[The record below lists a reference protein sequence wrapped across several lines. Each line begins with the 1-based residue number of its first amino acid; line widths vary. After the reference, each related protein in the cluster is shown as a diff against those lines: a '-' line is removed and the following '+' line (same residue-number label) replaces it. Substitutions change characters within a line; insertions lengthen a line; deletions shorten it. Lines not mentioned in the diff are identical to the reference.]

1 MTYVTLSA
9 LWLASRGSYK
19 ETTEGH
25 NSHEPNLQNKIEA
38 LGNEN
43 ITLYYYLYTAGP
55 SSLKYPF
62 QPTNVYLFRS
72 PVDTCWHS
80 SWHSCIRIVSIQ
92 GGHALTLFFFSS
104 NTLFNLLSVMI
115 ILFLIVEFF
124 EICITHCYLIKR
136 DYSAHR

>member
-72 PVDTCWHS
+72 PVHTC
-80 SWHSCIRIVSIQ
+80 
-92 GGHALTLFFFSS
+92 
-104 NTLFNLLSVMI
+104 
-115 ILFLIVEFF
+115 
-124 EICITHCYLIKR
+124 
-136 DYSAHR
+136 